1 MQDAPSQGG
10 LIGVFAHHRVAAN
23 LLMLTMIVSGMW
35 ALSQLNRQFFPNFA
49 LDVINVSV
57 VWRGASAEDV
67 SRAITERLEEELRTL
82 DDLKKLVST
91 SAYGLS
97 TLTLEYH
104 EGTDMGIALDK
115 VKERIGQIRDLPPD
129 AKSPETRLVSRY
141 ENIARVLVTGPE
153 DPRELRRL
161 VYKFERDLLNRG
173 IAKIDIIG
181 LPQQEI
187 AIQIPV
193 ARLHELEMS
202 LGQVA
207 DRVADTSQDLPAG
220 TIGRDDVAR
229 QLRSLEQRRDS
240 LAFADIPLKAE
251 ADGRLIRLEDVAT
264 IERRDQD
271 GETQLLYQGK
281 PAVEL
286 QLKRA
291 ESGDSLQ
298 GAKIL
303 AQWLQAVHPTLPA
316 GIELHVFDQSWELI
330 KERIGLLLK
339 NGVGGL
345 VLVIGI
351 LFLFLNGRVAGWVAV
366 GIPVSFLATLAVL
379 WAAGGSIN
387 MISLFAL
394 IMALGIIVDDA
405 IVVGEDALTQHQQ
418 GLPPL
423 AAAEGGAR
431 RMLPPVLASSL
442 TTIAAFLPLMLIGD
456 VTGNILFDI
465 PMVVICVILAS
476 LIESFLVLPG
486 HLRHSF
492 EKMDNH
498 REGKLRAFLNRAFE
512 RFRERLFRP
521 LAQFSVQNRWITVS
535 IALGLLLIAL
545 GLLLGGRIN
554 FTFFPSPEGKVIYA
568 NSSFASG
575 TPPQRVTAFI
585 TELEQALYETEAAFG
600 EDLIVAA
607 TVKLGSATTAGGRTT
622 RDGDRFGSITVELV
636 SPDQRQIRNQTF
648 IRAWE
653 ERIGLP
659 PGIESFTLSE
669 RQTGP
674 PGQDL
679 DIALV
684 GEDEAILKAAAVELA
699 DVLRKTPGVSA
710 VEDDLP
716 YGQEQLVYRLT
727 PEGQS
732 LGLTVE
738 DVGRQLRAA
747 YEGRLVQIFQD
758 GGDEIE
764 VRVTLPDDERH
775 SLASLS
781 HLSVQLP
788 NGSTAPLATV
798 VDLKSRR
805 GFDVLRHTQGKLSVH
820 VSGNV
825 DRTINNSNLILAEL
839 ERGLLP
845 DLRARYGIQILF
857 EGRAEAQRDTLGDMR
872 RGVLLA
878 LALVYLILAGVFSS
892 YGWPLVVMAAIP
904 LGLVGAILGHYVM
917 GIDLTILSLFGF
929 FGLSGIVINDSI
941 ILVTFYKQLREQGQA
956 YDEALIEA
964 ACQRLRAVLLT
975 SLTTIGGLTP
985 LLFERSLQA
994 QFLIPMAVS
1003 ISFGLMFATVLVL
1016 LVIPALLAI
1025 YESALGRLKPFRQRT
1040 AVSEKASPEIA
1051 VGDLPDRQFAS
1062 GEMALP
1068 PELEERKQGKMR
1080 KISGDSTGS
1089 RQQ

>member
-1 MQDAPSQGG
+1 MDYASSSQGG
-10 LIGVFAHHRVAAN
+10 LIGLFTRHRVAAN

-67 SRAITERLEEELRTL
+67 SRSITERLEEELRTL
-82 DDLKKLVST
+82 DELKKLTST

-104 EGTDMGIALDK
+104 EGTDMGVALDK
-115 VKERIGQIRDLPPD
+115 VKEQIGQIRDLPLD
-129 AKSPETRLVSRY
+129 SESPETSLVSRY

-153 DPRELRRL
+153 DPRELRQL
-161 VYKFERDLLNRG
+161 VHTFERDLLNRG
-173 IAKIDIIG
+173 IAKVDIVG

-193 ARLHELEMS
+193 AHLHELEMS

-207 DRVADTSQDLPAG
+207 ERVANISRDLPAG

-251 ADGRLIRLEDVAT
+251 ADGRLIRLGDVGT
-264 IERRDQD
+264 IERRPRD
-271 GETQLLYQGK
+271 GETRLLYQGK

-286 QLKRA
+286 QLQRA

-298 GAKIL
+298 GAEIL
-303 AQWLQAVHPTLPA
+303 AQWLQEVRPTLPA
-316 GIELHVFDQSWELI
+316 DIELNVFNQSWELI

-339 NGVGGL
+339 NGGGGL
-345 VLVIGI
+345 ILVIGI
-351 LFLFLNGRVAGWVAV
+351 LFLFLNGRVAGWVAI

-405 IVVGEDALTQHQQ
+405 IVVGEDALTQHQK

-423 AAAEGGAR
+423 PAAEEGAR
-431 RMLPPVLASSL
+431 RMLLPVLASSL

-492 EKMDNH
+492 ERIKEH
-498 REGKLRAFLNRAFE
+498 REGKVRRFLNQAFE
-512 RFRERLFRP
+512 RFRDRLFRP
-521 LAQFSVQNRWITVS
+521 LALLAIGHRWTTIS
-535 IALGLLLIAL
+535 AALGLLLVAL

-554 FTFFPSPEGKVIYA
+554 FTFFPSPEGIVIFA
-568 NSSFASG
+568 NTSFVAG
-575 TPPQRVTAFI
+575 TPPQRVAAFI
-585 TELEQALYETEAAFG
+585 TDLEQALYETEAAFG
-600 EDLIVAA
+600 QHLIAA
-607 TVKLGSATTAGGRTT
+607 STVKLGSTTTAGGRAT
-622 RDGDRFGSITVELV
+622 RSGDRFGLVAVELI
-636 SPDQRQIRNQTF
+636 SPDRREVRNQEF
-648 IRAWE
+648 IRAWKG
-653 ERIGLP
+653 RIELP
-659 PGIESFTLSE
+659 PGIESFTLTE
-669 RQTGP
+669 QQTGP

-684 GEDEAILKAAAVELA
+684 GEDEMTLKSAAVELA

-727 PEGQS
+727 AEGES

-738 DVGRQLRAA
+738 DVGRQLRSA

-764 VRVTLPDDERH
+764 VRVTLPDEERH
-775 SLASLS
+775 SLASLT
-781 HLSVQLP
+781 HLAIQLP
-788 NGSTAPLATV
+788 NGSTAPLDTV
-798 VDLKSRR
+798 VDLSSRR
-805 GFDVLRHTQGKLSVH
+805 GFDVLRHTQGKLAVH
-820 VSGNV
+820 VSGTV
-825 DRTINNSNLILAEL
+825 DRTLNNSNQILADL
-839 ERGLLP
+839 ERSLLP
-845 DLRARYGIQILF
+845 ELRARYGIQTIF
-857 EGRAEAQRDTLGDMR
+857 EGRAEEQRDTLGDMQ

-878 LALVYLILAGVFSS
+878 LVLIYLILAGVFSS

-929 FGLSGIVINDSI
+929 FGLSGIVVNDSI
-941 ILVTFYKQLREQGQA
+941 ILVTFYKQLREQGQP
-956 YDEALIEA
+956 YNEALVEA

-1003 ISFGLMFATVLVL
+1003 ISFGLMFATILVL
-1016 LVIPALLAI
+1016 LVIPALLSL
-1025 YESALGRLKPFRQRT
+1025 YESTLARLKPIPEATTPR
-1040 AVSEKASPEIA
+1040 KAAPEISLDS
-1051 VGDLPDRQFAS
+1051 VSSGDYTPINDD
-1062 GEMALP
+1062 
-1068 PELEERKQGKMR
+1068 ELEQRKEGKMR
-1080 KISGDSTGS
+1080 KISAENAGS